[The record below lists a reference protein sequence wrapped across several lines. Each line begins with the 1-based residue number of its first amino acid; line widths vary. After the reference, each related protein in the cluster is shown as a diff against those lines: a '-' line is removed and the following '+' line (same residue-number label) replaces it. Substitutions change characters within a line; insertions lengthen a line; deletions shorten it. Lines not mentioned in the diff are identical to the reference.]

1 MSLCGT
7 MPAPASSRRLIVLF
21 AVVMAAGCTAYHGAT
36 NSGDGSSWVREELYF
51 GSDIPTGGMVTDS
64 LWEDF
69 LNTEVVP
76 RFPEGFTTIPA
87 IGRYRY
93 ATGEIMKEP
102 TKIMIIFY
110 SPESSQDS
118 VKVGEIIQSYKTR
131 FSQESVLRARTKVQ
145 AKFE

>member
-1 MSLCGT
+1 MSLCDNL
-7 MPAPASSRRLIVLF
+7 PASASSRLLIVFF
-21 AVVMAAGCTAYHGAT
+21 AGVMAAGCTAYHGAT
-36 NSGDGSSWVREELYF
+36 NSGDGLPWVREELYF
-51 GSDIPTGGMVTDS
+51 GSDIRTGGMVNDS

-69 LNTEVVP
+69 LDTEVVP

-93 ATGEIMKEP
+93 TTGEIMKEP
-102 TKIMIIFY
+102 TKIMIIYY

-118 VKVGEIIQSYKTR
+118 VKVGEIIQSYKTK
-131 FSQESVLRARTKVQ
+131 FSQESVLRVRTRAQ